1 MEKKTE
7 QYLKFERLI
16 SDLSARFINLSPDQV
31 DREIENGLKEILEF
45 FQVDRCGL
53 LLTTQDSTTWQVT
66 HAAFADG
73 IATVP
78 VKTDLPVA
86 LFPWCYKKLV
96 EQGEVVA
103 FATLEELPAE
113 AHIDKQTYSE
123 WGVRSSVR
131 PAHFH

>member
-16 SDLSARFINLSPDQV
+16 SDFSARFVNLSPDQV

-45 FQVDRCGL
+45 FQVSHCGL

-73 IATVP
+73 NAT
-78 VKTDLPVA
+78 
-86 LFPWCYKKLV
+86 C
-96 EQGEVVA
+96 
-103 FATLEELPAE
+103 
-113 AHIDKQTYSE
+113 
-123 WGVRSSVR
+123 R
-131 PAHFH
+131 